1 MMKRPLNPRF
11 SSAVLEGRKFTTIRE
26 KPWPVGV
33 PIMLYNWS
41 GAAYRSPQVDVAPVV
56 VMGFWT
62 IQIAQME
69 DGIMRY
75 AYGMQNNNPLWQTEG
90 FDSAAE
96 LDAWFR
102 TLVKPGAT
110 VTKHLMRFRLAN
122 RSEEKWRDVPSH
134 LKASESSRRA
144 YDAWASGISLA
155 AY

>member
-1 MMKRPLNPRF
+1 MIKRPLNPRF

-41 GAAYRSPQVDVAPVV
+41 GAAYRSQQVDVAPVV

-75 AYGMQNNNPLWQTEG
+75 AYGMENNKPLWQTEG

-96 LDAWFR
+96 LDAWCR
-102 TLVKPGAT
+102 PLVKPGKS

-122 RSEEKWRDVPSH
+122 AGSDAPGEIEPK
-134 LKASESSRRA
+134 LK
-144 YDAWASGISLA
+144 
-155 AY
+155 